1 MTTITPSSV
10 LPPPSTSM
18 AATGEVVARVSA
30 VDGKAA
36 QALASGAELTA
47 VVTARVGPGLVMAE
61 LAVGSETAT
70 VSIQLPSGMISPA
83 IREGGSISL
92 QRLDEGA
99 SAQFKIQAVMPG
111 AESLGVKGPD
121 AASSMSAG
129 STPPG
134 GQGAGNASGGV
145 AMPVGMP
152 VDPGR
157 PIGLTATVLRSADLA
172 ATSDLPKT
180 AAPVLSA
187 SLPVGSQLTVRIV
200 EVMPATGNP
209 SQPSAGVS
217 ADGAISAGPS
227 AVNGPGAGA
236 VPSSLLP
243 SASSGMPASPSLSPA
258 ASWDGIA
265 VADPLAEGVE
275 VPQLAGRVLSFPPGG
290 QAVVATSAGIL
301 TMPTPSS
308 VAAGDVLTL
317 DVMSPPRPSAQT
329 TMDGNLAGPIGFSA
343 PASGNPVGGV
353 ALGLPA
359 MALAVE
365 ILSRGDPAV
374 MKELAQVL
382 PQVGPHLAAGLS
394 RFGKAARHGMSKGG
408 PGAAL
413 ARTLEKAGRPDLIGG
428 LMDEL
433 QGIDDDAGRSVAGGE
448 WRCLTVPLVYQGAIE
463 PVRLYLRHGVDA
475 EANGSRSGQG
485 GGERFLLDFSLS
497 QLGRLQLDGLV
508 QRHDKHFD
516 LIIRT
521 DKPLPVEARR
531 DIMAIFHEAAELV
544 GTLGGVSF
552 QAGGR
557 WLELPAD
564 PPPSTIGLMA

>member
-1 MTTITPSSV
+1 MTTIAPSSV

-18 AATGEVVARVSA
+18 AAMGEVVAHVSPVA
-30 VDGKAA
+30 GTAA
-36 QALASGAELTA
+36 QVLASGAELTA

-61 LAVGSETAT
+61 LAMGGETAT
-70 VSIQLPSGMISPA
+70 VSIQLPSGTISPA
-83 IREGGSISL
+83 IREGVSISL
-92 QRLDEGA
+92 QRLDEGG
-99 SAQFKIQAVMPG
+99 SAQFKIQAVVPT
-111 AESLGVKGPD
+111 AEGQGIKVTDST
-121 AASSMSAG
+121 SSGMVSP
-129 STPPG
+129 SSSPSSG
-134 GQGAGNASGGV
+134 GQALGNASGGV
-145 AMPVGMP
+145 ATLIGMSA
-152 VDPGR
+152 DPGR

-180 AAPVLSA
+180 AAPVLSTA
-187 SLPVGSQLTVRIV
+187 LPAGSQLTVRIV
-200 EVMPATGNP
+200 DVMPV
-209 SQPSAGVS
+209 AGSLPQTPV
-217 ADGAISAGPS
+217 GISAGGMALGASPV
-227 AVNGPGAGA
+227 ANGSGTQ
-236 VPSSLLP
+236 PSSSPLTSAPLP
-243 SASSGMPASPSLSPA
+243 LSSV
-258 ASWDGIA
+258 ASWDGA
-265 VADPLAEGVE
+265 DMTDPLAEGVD

-290 QAVVATSAGIL
+290 QAVVATSAGVL

-308 VAAGDVLTL
+308 VVEGDVLTL
-317 DVMSPPRPSAQT
+317 DVMSPPRAPMPTGPES
-329 TMDGNLAGPIGFSA
+329 NLAASVGFS
-343 PASGNPVGGV
+343 PPLPGSPVGGAV
-353 ALGLPA
+353 LGLPA
-359 MALAVE
+359 MALAIEV
-365 ILSRGDPAV
+365 LSRGDPAV
-374 MKELAQVL
+374 MKELTQVL

-394 RFGKAARHGMSKGG
+394 RFGKAVRHGMSRGG
-408 PGAAL
+408 HGAAL
-413 ARTLEKAGRPDLIGG
+413 ARTLEKAGRPDLVDG

-433 QGIDDDAGRSVAGGE
+433 QGLDDAAGRSVAGGE
-448 WRCLTVPLVYQGAIE
+448 WRCLTLPLVYQGAID
-463 PVRLYLRHGVDA
+463 PVRLYLRHPIDA
-475 EANGSRSGQG
+475 DGSKAGQG